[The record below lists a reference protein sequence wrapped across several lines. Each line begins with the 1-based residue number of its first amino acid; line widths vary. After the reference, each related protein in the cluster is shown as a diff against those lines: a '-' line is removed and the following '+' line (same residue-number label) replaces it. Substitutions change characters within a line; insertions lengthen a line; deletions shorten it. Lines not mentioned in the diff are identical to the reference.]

1 MPNTQEVRISS
12 MFSCSLESLPCKRAG
27 IIGRAVRTQSRG
39 RVPAMVAAAW
49 TESQPLGL
57 IRFWGLWFLKGAV
70 RIRGEG
76 GAFRRRARVRTR
88 NRSEEHTS
96 ELQSLLSNSYAV
108 FCLKKNKNY

>member
-1 MPNTQEVRISS
+1 

-39 RVPAMVAAAW
+39 RVPATVAAAW

-76 GAFRRRARVRTR
+76 GAFRRRARVRAR
-88 NRSEEHTS
+88 NSTNALAKFSSEEHTS
-96 ELQSLLSNSYAV
+96 ELQSLMRTTYAI
-108 FCLKKNKNY
+108 FCLKKTNPR

>member
-1 MPNTQEVRISS
+1 MIINNIYVRFFFFFKQKTAYEMSISDWS
-12 MFSCSLESLPCKRAG
+12 SDVCSSDLG

-76 GAFRRRARVRTR
+76 GAFRRRARVRAR
-88 NRSEEHTS
+88 NSTNATAKFSGERS
-96 ELQSLLSNSYAV
+96 
-108 FCLKKNKNY
+108 

>member
-76 GAFRRRARVRTR
+76 GAFRRRARVRAR
-88 NRSEEHTS
+88 NSRNAPATYIGTAAGGEGVVR
-96 ELQSLLSNSYAV
+96 YG
-108 FCLKKNKNY
+108 